1 MYTVYTAV
9 YTARGKEMSTTPTL
23 LIEYDTPLPF
33 YLRDA
38 LLAPVL
44 ALCLCL
50 SVSVCHKLCSIE
62 TAGRINLVLAWR
74 LLLTSPTLCFKE
86 IQVPTKIRVLPS
98 GTFFSKLWTLKISP
112 RHIDRRTCYQLS
124 SRKVDAHSV
133 INWTV
138 VGQLS

>member
-9 YTARGKEMSTTPTL
+9 YTARGREMSTTPTL

-33 YLRDA
+33 SLRDA

-50 SVSVCHKLCSIE
+50 SVTSRCSVE
-62 TAGRINLVLAWR
+62 TDGRINLVLTR
-74 LLLTSPTLCFKE
+74 GLLSTSPTLCFTQ
-86 IQVPTKIRVLPS
+86 IQVSTKIRVLPS
-98 GTFFSKLWTLKISP
+98 GTFFSKLWTLKIPP

-124 SRKVDAHSV
+124 SRKVDAQSV